1 MKKNSLVSVL
11 LMAAL
16 VSGSGLAIAK
26 PEKSGDLPPGLQKK
40 VERGGELPPG
50 WKKKLQK
57 GYVLEDAIYDHAVIV
72 QPVDRHGLVTVRIEG
87 ELVRLVHATHEIV
100 DILSH

>member
-1 MKKNSLVSVL
+1 MRYLICSVL
-11 LMAAL
+11 AVALAGSAGVAMA
-16 VSGSGLAIAK
+16 K
-26 PEKSGDLPPGLQKK
+26 DKSGDLPPGLQKK

-50 WKKKLQK
+50 WKKKLQR
-57 GYVLEDAIYDHAVIV
+57 GYVLEDAIYRHAVIV

>member
-1 MKKNSLVSVL
+1 MKHPLIATL
-11 LMAAL
+11 LMAAMTTGAA
-16 VSGSGLAIAK
+16 VAVAK
-26 PEKSGDLPPGLQKK
+26 PDKSGDLPPGLQKK
-40 VERGGELPPG
+40 VDRGGELPPG

-57 GYVLEDAIYDHAVIV
+57 GHRLDDSIYSHAVIV

-100 DILSH
+100 DILSHR

>member
-1 MKKNSLVSVL
+1 MKRFTATLVAV
-11 LMAAL
+11 AL
-16 VSGSGLAIAK
+16 VVPAATAYAK
-26 PEKSGDLPPGLQKK
+26 PDKHGDLPPGLQKK

-50 WKKKLQK
+50 WKKKLQP
-57 GYVLEDAIYDHAVIV
+57 GYILEDDIYRHAVIV

-87 ELVRLVHATHEIV
+87 ELVRLIHATHEIV